1 MTPITALTATEIAQQ
16 IKAGEL
22 SACAVLDAHIHRIEQ
37 VNPQLNA
44 VVIPRFE
51 QARQEAEAADAAQR
65 RGDALGPLHG
75 VPITIKEQ
83 LLVKDTAT
91 TFGVLNLKDHQASED
106 GPLVKR
112 LRVAG
117 AIILGKTNTAQLLM
131 YIESDNP
138 VYGRTHNPWNLERS
152 PGGSSGGEAAIIAA
166 GGSPLGLG
174 SDFGGS
180 IREPSHFCG
189 IQGLKPTVWRL
200 TNLDTRPGI
209 FADGQTGMVPQ
220 PGPLARSV
228 ADLTL
233 AMRILA
239 APGFGT
245 HRSPCPARAVAS
257 LRPRIGAGPAHC
269 AVHRRWLLYSLPGHP
284 ARGHRSGR
292 CPPWGRR
299 TSGTLDAPGCA

>member
-112 LRVAG
+112 LPRG
-117 AIILGKTNTAQLLM
+117 
-131 YIESDNP
+131 
-138 VYGRTHNPWNLERS
+138 GRHH
-152 PGGSSGGEAAIIAA
+152 SG
-166 GGSPLGLG
+166 
-174 SDFGGS
+174 
-180 IREPSHFCG
+180 
-189 IQGLKPTVWRL
+189 
-200 TNLDTRPGI
+200 
-209 FADGQTGMVPQ
+209 
-220 PGPLARSV
+220 
-228 ADLTL
+228 
-233 AMRILA
+233 
-239 APGFGT
+239 
-245 HRSPCPARAVAS
+245 
-257 LRPRIGAGPAHC
+257 
-269 AVHRRWLLYSLPGHP
+269 
-284 ARGHRSGR
+284 
-292 CPPWGRR
+292 
-299 TSGTLDAPGCA
+299 